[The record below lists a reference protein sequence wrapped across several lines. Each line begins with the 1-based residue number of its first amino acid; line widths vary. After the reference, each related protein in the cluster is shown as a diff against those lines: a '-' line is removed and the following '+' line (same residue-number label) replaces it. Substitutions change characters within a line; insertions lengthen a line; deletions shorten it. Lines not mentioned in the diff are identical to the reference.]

1 MTTNGNGLT
10 RLEAVLFD
18 LDGTLVDS
26 TALILACYR
35 HTMRTHLGTVPP
47 DDAWLEGFGTPLEQQ
62 IARFARS
69 PEEAAAMMATYR
81 AYQQE
86 HHDAA
91 VRPFPGVPE
100 TLRALAARGLKLAV
114 VTSKHKALA
123 LHGLEICGLGAW
135 LPLCI
140 APEDVARPKPHPEP
154 VERALACLGVPG
166 DRALFVGDSPHD
178 VAAGRA
184 AGVRTAVALWGP
196 FPRQAFA
203 NEPPDLWLGQPED
216 LLTLVDAAPVSS

>member
-1 MTTNGNGLT
+1 MTTNGNPDAI
-10 RLEAVLFD
+10 LEAVLFD

-26 TALILACYR
+26 TELILACYR
-35 HTMRTHLGTVPP
+35 HTTRTHLGWVPP

-69 PEEAAAMMATYR
+69 PDEAQAMIATYR
-81 AYQQE
+81 AYQRE
-86 HHDAA
+86 HHDRT

-100 TLRALAARGLKLAV
+100 TLRALADRGLKLAV

-123 LHGLEICGLGAW
+123 VRGLELCGLAPW

-140 APEDVARPKPHPEP
+140 APEDVTRPKPHPEP
-154 VERALACLGVPG
+154 VERALACLGVAPE
-166 DRALFVGDSPHD
+166 RALFVGDSPHD

-196 FPRQAFA
+196 FPRSAFA
-203 NEPPDLWLGQPED
+203 THPPDLWLAQPQD
-216 LLTLVDAAPVSS
+216 LLALLEGAAVSS